1 MINLS
6 NYNNMNNCCCTHGMK
21 YAICI
26 LEDLIS
32 LETLIDKYR
41 FFYAC
46 GSSDGSLKNSKYPNF
61 LLLEEEIIQAQPP
74 NKVKSINLCIDDIDY
89 IKIEPKE
96 DQSGGII
103 NELNKYYISPSI
115 LQNNCDEN
123 CCCKN
128 SVISFMKDKYMN
140 LEWANRQFIVGLK
153 ENNYIIPETQPDPQ
167 NPTNFVTVI
176 HMDYDIAWLW
186 DQQRKIFYLVSLC
199 KLCSLIDIK

>member
-1 MINLS
+1 MS
-6 NYNNMNNCCCTHGMK
+6 NYNKMNNCCCTHGMK

-26 LEDLIS
+26 LEDLIA

-61 LLLEEEIIQAQPP
+61 LLLEEEIIQVQPP
-74 NKVKSINLCIDDIDY
+74 NKIKSINLCIDDIDY

-96 DQSGGII
+96 DQSGVII
-103 NELNKYYISPSI
+103 NELNKYYISPSV
-115 LQNNCDEN
+115 LQINCDEN

-128 SVISFMKDKYMN
+128 SAISFMKDKYMN

-186 DQQRKIFYLVSLC
+186 DQQKKTFYLVSLC
-199 KLCSLIDIK
+199 KICSLIDIK

>member
-1 MINLS
+1 
-6 NYNNMNNCCCTHGMK
+6 MNNCCCTHGMK

-26 LEDLIS
+26 LEDLIA

-61 LLLEEEIIQAQPP
+61 LLLEEEIIQVQPP
-74 NKVKSINLCIDDIDY
+74 NKIKSINLCIDDIDY

-96 DQSGGII
+96 DQSGKII
-103 NELNKYYISPSI
+103 NELNKYYISPSV
-115 LQNNCDEN
+115 LQINCDEN

-128 SVISFMKDKYMN
+128 SAISFMKDKYMN

-153 ENNYIIPETQPDPQ
+153 ENNYIIPEIQPDPQ

-186 DQQRKIFYLVSLC
+186 DQQKNTFYLVSLC
-199 KLCSLIDIK
+199 KICSLIDIK

>member
-1 MINLS
+1 MS
-6 NYNNMNNCCCTHGMK
+6 NYNKMNNCCCTHGMK

-26 LEDLIS
+26 LEDLIA

-61 LLLEEEIIQAQPP
+61 LLLEEEIIQVQPP
-74 NKVKSINLCIDDIDY
+74 NKIKSINLCIDDIDY

-96 DQSGGII
+96 DQSGVII
-103 NELNKYYISPSI
+103 NELNKYYISPSV
-115 LQNNCDEN
+115 LQINCDEN

-128 SVISFMKDKYMN
+128 SAISFMKDKYMN

-186 DQQRKIFYLVSLC
+186 DQKRKTFYLVSLC

>member
-32 LETLIDKYR
+32 LETLIDQYR

-61 LLLEEEIIQAQPP
+61 VLIEEEIIESP

-89 IKIEPKE
+89 IKIEPKS
-96 DQSGGII
+96 DQSSKII
-103 NELNKYYISPSI
+103 NELNKYYISPSVLHI
-115 LQNNCDEN
+115 NCDEN

-128 SVISFMKDKYMN
+128 SAIAFMKDKYMN
-140 LEWANRQFIVGLK
+140 LEWDNRQFIVGLK
-153 ENNYIIPETQPDPQ
+153 DNNYIIPEQLDSQ
-167 NPTNFVTVI
+167 NPTNFVTII
-176 HMDYDIAWLW
+176 HMDYDVAWLW
-186 DQQRKIFYLVSLC
+186 DQQTKAFYLVSLC
-199 KLCSLIDIK
+199 KICSLIDIK